1 MFHVKVFYHQVFMK
15 DAAKKKHRAVKQESP
30 TPAPEVLESG
40 GTHTHGVDRAVRPWN
55 RRCAA
60 GVPGDVLCQRN
71 GKKGKGV
78 RSVNLSLGSE
88 DALASMCL

>member
-1 MFHVKVFYHQVFMK
+1 MLLKTQSSKTREPH
-15 DAAKKKHRAVKQESP
+15 
-30 TPAPEVLESG
+30 PAPEVLESG